1 MRHVQEG
8 TETYFSD
15 SAYGYSFAANHDHE
29 NYMHTIGMGEVEV
42 VLNGVNFRTRHND
55 YKLSMPSTTST
66 EYMAVE
72 DIPFPPVPP
81 EVLAQPS
88 VEEQVTEMREWFRAF
103 AEQDTSLRDY
113 RPYFRPVLCYL
124 EGM

>member
-1 MRHVQEG
+1 MTDQSAIAVLHGVWA
-8 TETYFSD
+8 
-15 SAYGYSFAANHDHE
+15 AYGYSFAANHDHE

-66 EYMAVE
+66 DYMAVE

-81 EVLAQPS
+81 EVLAHYHTTINQH
-88 VEEQVTEMREWFRAF
+88 QVIIA
-103 AEQDTSLRDY
+103 
-113 RPYFRPVLCYL
+113 PL
-124 EGM
+124 EAP